1 MVLNPPYGQ
10 MQRSVNVELDEFS
23 SELRLLNNQ
32 SDTHCPL
39 ERCNQSRMW
48 RPTHTHDRCMHR
60 CLNAAGWFTSSL
72 QMLDFP
78 ITVIQ
83 MWCGFLTF
91 FFPVGHHGAQTT
103 GTVRRK
109 LGRLVKHHAL
119 GSAATAVNGC
129 AITTLMVG
137 DGMCVFH
144 MTSWPMDAP
153 WAPSEAA
160 TSAISTALQFGR

>member
-1 MVLNPPYGQ
+1 MLSTPHIWHALSRRLRCECVKEKVHQQGERQAHPVVFALFALTTIPHRSMELQVCKLSFKMVLNPPYGQ

-60 CLNAAGWFTSSL
+60 CLNATGWFTSSL

-83 MWCGFLTF
+83 MWCGF
-91 FFPVGHHGAQTT
+91 
-103 GTVRRK
+103 
-109 LGRLVKHHAL
+109 
-119 GSAATAVNGC
+119 
-129 AITTLMVG
+129 
-137 DGMCVFH
+137 
-144 MTSWPMDAP
+144 
-153 WAPSEAA
+153 
-160 TSAISTALQFGR
+160 